1 MLDLE
6 FAQLTDVGLVR
17 EHNEDAIGHL
27 VPPSPEQAREIG
39 WLFVLADGVGGHDG
53 GEVASGMAVETVLHA
68 FERAK
73 PNESITALLPRAIEH
88 ANLRIYEAA
97 MSAGPGGS
105 SMATTIVSC
114 VLRYDRATIS
124 HVGDSRCYLLR
135 HGRAA
140 SLTRDHTLA
149 AEQLRMG
156 LITSREANAA
166 QTSHVLS
173 RSVGTGLFVNV
184 DTTEQQVFPGDI
196 LLLCSDGL
204 HNSVGNDDIV
214 RLVSPERS
222 LEQSAAALVA
232 LAKERDGG
240 DNISVQ
246 LIRIREVERVG
257 MYRGRHYKV
266 R

>member
-1 MLDLE
+1 MKV
-6 FAQLTDVGLVR
+6 AVGSCTNPGRVR
-17 EHNEDAIGHL
+17 PTNQDSLGDFD
-27 VPPSPEQAREIG
+27 SPDGGPDKGR
-39 WLFVLADGVGGHDG
+39 LLVLADGMG
-53 GEVASGMAVETVLHA
+53 GEAGGEIASRLAVDVVGKMYFKCPSTEPAAALELSMMAANQAIHAQATASAELH
-68 FERAK
+68 RMGTTC
-73 PNESITALLPRAIEH
+73 TALVLQGSRAWV
-88 ANLRIYEAA
+88 A
-97 MSAGPGGS
+97 
-105 SMATTIVSC
+105 
-114 VLRYDRATIS
+114 

-140 SLTRDHTLA
+140 PLTRDHTLA

-156 LITSREANAA
+156 LITSREANSA

-173 RSVGTGLFVNV
+173 RSVGAGLFVNV
-184 DTTEQQVFPGDI
+184 DTTEQQIFANDI

-204 HNSVGNDDIV
+204 HNSVGSDDIV
-214 RLVSPERS
+214 RLVSPDRP
-222 LEQSAAALVA
+222 LADSAAALVT

>member
-6 FAQLTDVGLVR
+6 FTQLTDVGLVR
-17 EHNEDAIGHL
+17 DHNEDAIGHAL
-27 VPPSPEQAREIG
+27 PPSPEHARDIG
-39 WLFVLADGVGGHDG
+39 WLFVLADGVGGHDR
-53 GEVASGMAVETVLHA
+53 GEVASSMAVETVLQD
-68 FERAK
+68 FRRAK
-73 PNESITALLPRAIEH
+73 PNDSVTAMLPKAIEH

-97 MSAGPGGS
+97 MSTGPGGS
-105 SMATTIVSC
+105 SMATTVVAC
-114 VLRYDRATIS
+114 ALRYDRATIA

-140 SLTRDHTLA
+140 SLTRDHTMA

-156 LITSREANAA
+156 LITAREATGS

-173 RSVGTGLFVNV
+173 RSVGAALFVNV
-184 DTTEQQVFPGDI
+184 DTTEQQVFANDI

-214 RLVSPERS
+214 RLIEPERP
-222 LEQSAAALVA
+222 LDDSAAALIA

-246 LIRIREVERVG
+246 IIRVREVERVG
-257 MYRGRHYKV
+257 MYRGRHYKL